1 MWQRMWRRPSP
12 AGKRSVTVTVLPWS
26 AAPKLGLRATL
37 EISGADSPLYRKDD
51 SAIRQQVAST
61 VREAALS
68 GQLVLPCAPTQSE
81 RDQLLRTFCHLLGE
95 AFGCV
100 IASPALGRIPLD
112 GEAVPAGNEHL
123 RLQPEFRA
131 RVRGSLC
138 ALRKYFFGLTPP
150 TGKSYNEALDVLNEG
165 YRRVG
170 LYLRDTCPD
179 GHDFIDLFA
188 DLPKLKVALGS
199 LENAIA
205 RHAHGEMTDDAL
217 FEMLAD
223 SRDVLTTERPGLRR

>member
-1 MWQRMWRRPSP
+1 MWRRPSP
-12 AGKRSVTVTVLPWS
+12 AGKRGVTVTVLPWS

-37 EISGADSPLYRKDD
+37 EISGADSPLYREDD

-81 RDQLLRTFCHLLGE
+81 RDQLLRTFCDLLGE

-131 RVRGSLC
+131 RVRSSLST
-138 ALRKYFFGLTPP
+138 LRKYFAGLNQPIATNHN
-150 TGKSYNEALDVLNEG
+150 KALDVLVDAHNH
-165 YRRVG
+165 VG
-170 LYLRDTCPD
+170 VRLRDTCPD

-217 FEMLAD
+217 FEMLVD
-223 SRDVLTTERPGLRR
+223 TQDVLSTEQPGLRR